1 MARVNVDEVAD
12 ILEGLRQLPELTEVK
27 PAVFYVK
34 RTPFLH
40 FHESA
45 TTRGVDVREGKE
57 WGERERDKAIR
68 GMHYFDDVLRSQP
81 FIAGENFSMA
91 DITVFAGLAFADAAG
106 IPIDEELTAL
116 RQWRVKVSELPAV
129 KQRSGQN
136 FEADDLRRMGF

>member
-1 MARVNVDEVAD
+1 VARVNVDELED

-57 WGERERDKAIR
+57 WASASS
-68 GMHYFDDVLRSQP
+68 FPS
-81 FIAGENFSMA
+81 AGCRR
-91 DITVFAGLAFADAAG
+91 
-106 IPIDEELTAL
+106 P
-116 RQWRVKVSELPAV
+116 PAPSSYASSSGGCE
-129 KQRSGQN
+129 QRSTRD
-136 FEADDLRRMGF
+136 A